1 MRRPNR
7 VTGSLA
13 IVFAQLLIQYG
24 ARNCKKDYWTRTSLA
39 FDITGKSSKK
49 NTDMLKPDCMS
60 QYDVR
65 DGHFLKERV
74 PTIVFF
80 FIQYGSVS
88 GKVYAMKHGHV
99 RK

>member
-1 MRRPNR
+1 
-7 VTGSLA
+7 
-13 IVFAQLLIQYG
+13 
-24 ARNCKKDYWTRTSLA
+24 
-39 FDITGKSSKK
+39 
-49 NTDMLKPDCMS
+49 MLKPDCMS